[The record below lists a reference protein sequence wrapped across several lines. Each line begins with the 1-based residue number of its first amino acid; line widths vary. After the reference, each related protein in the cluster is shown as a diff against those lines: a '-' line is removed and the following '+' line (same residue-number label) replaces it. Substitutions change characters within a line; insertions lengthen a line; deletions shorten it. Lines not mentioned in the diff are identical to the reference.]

1 MFSRLSHA
9 GSFTNPGAGT
19 SKLGG
24 TPQCY
29 IMTGPKSG
37 SGQSME
43 QSSHVRGKPQV
54 VILGAGFGGL
64 YAARALE
71 RAPVEVTMIDRH
83 NYHLFQ
89 PLLYQVATAGLSP
102 GDIAYPIRS
111 VVRNQENTRVLMAE
125 GVAIDVESRK
135 VILRDGEVP
144 YDYLILAT
152 GASHSYFGRAEWEP
166 YAPGLKTIDD
176 ALEIR
181 RRILV
186 AFEKAERESDE
197 SRRRALLTFV
207 IVGAGPTGVELAGAI
222 AEIATKVMTR
232 DFRNI
237 NPRAAR
243 IILGEAGPRVL
254 PAFPEELA
262 AKAEV
267 ALKKLGVEVRKNS
280 PVTSIQPA
288 GVVIGNEQI
297 FAATILWAAGVVASP
312 MARSLGVPL
321 DRAGRV
327 IVEPDLSIPGHSEVF
342 VIGDLAC
349 FLPQTG
355 KPLPGLAPVAIQQGR
370 HAARN
375 ILRLCQGRSPEAFRY
390 ADRGSLA
397 TIGRAAAVADFG
409 VVKVAGFL
417 AWFAWLFVHIFWLIG
432 FRNRFVV
439 LFEWAWA
446 YLTFQRAAR
455 LITGNTRSLSS

>member
-1 MFSRLSHA
+1 
-9 GSFTNPGAGT
+9 
-19 SKLGG
+19 
-24 TPQCY
+24 
-29 IMTGPKSG
+29 
-37 SGQSME
+37 ME
-43 QSSHVRGKPQV
+43 QSSHVQSKPQV
-54 VILGAGFGGL
+54 VIVGAGFGGL
-64 YAARALE
+64 YAARALK
-71 RAPVEVTMIDRH
+71 RAPVEVTIIDRH

-111 VVRNQENTRVLMAE
+111 VVRHQENTRVLMAE
-125 GVAIDVESRK
+125 GAAIDAQFRK

-152 GASHSYFGRAEWEP
+152 GASHSYFGHADWEP
-166 YAPGLKTIDD
+166 DAPGLKTIDD

-181 RRILV
+181 RRILL
-186 AFEKAERESDE
+186 AFEKAEREAGP
-197 SRRRALLTFV
+197 SRRQALLTFV

-232 DFRNI
+232 DFRKF
-237 NPRAAR
+237 NPREAR
-243 IILGEAGPRVL
+243 VILVEAGPRVL

-262 AKAEV
+262 AKAEA
-267 ALKKLGVEVRKNS
+267 ALKKLGVEVRRNS
-280 PVTSIQPA
+280 PVTSIQP
-288 GVVIGNEQI
+288 GEVVVGGEQV

-327 IVEPDLSIPGHSEVF
+327 IVEPDLSVPGHSEVF
-342 VIGDLAC
+342 VIGDLAS
-349 FLPQTG
+349 FLHQTG

-370 HAARN
+370 HAAEN
-375 ILRLCQGRSPEAFRY
+375 ILRLCQGRSSEPFRY

-409 VVKVAGFL
+409 VVKVSGFL
-417 AWFAWLFVHIFWLIG
+417 AWIAWLFVHIFWLIG